1 MLEIKN
7 LTFGYNE
14 TPVLENLNFTCGK
27 GEVRGVLGP
36 NGAGKTTFFNLLFGF
51 LKPEFGTILL
61 NGKPIEQGQISYLE
75 TEPYFYPLIKGKE
88 YLEVLTSKNP
98 SFDVNYWNK
107 LFELP
112 LDSLIETY
120 STGMRKKIAIMGI
133 LARDAEILLLDE
145 PYNGV
150 DLETVETIYFILE
163 KLKEKGKIVLLT
175 SHVLPTLTTACNQI
189 DWLKDKHFFKSFDKA
204 QFPQLEI
211 ELQSM
216 IREHI
221 EGRMGEG

>member
-14 TPVLENLNFTCGK
+14 TAVLENLNFTCGK

-51 LKPEFGTILL
+51 LKPESGTILL
-61 NGKPIEQGQISYLE
+61 NGKSIEQGQISYLE

-98 SFDVNYWNK
+98 SFDINYWNK

-133 LARDAEILLLDE
+133 LARDTEILLLDE

-163 KLKEKGKIVLLT
+163 KLKEQGKIVLLT

-189 DWLKDKHFFKSFDKA
+189 DWLKDKHFFKSFDKT
-204 QFPQLEI
+204 QFPQLEK

-221 EGRMGEG
+221 EERMGE